1 MSIRSLAVVEEWLGA
16 VNRGDGARLEQLTQ
30 EEVDIVGPR
39 GSGRANRRVLSE
51 WLTRAGFS
59 AEPLHWFCGGDG
71 SVVVEQDAR
80 WIDVATANEQ
90 GHARVASQFLVK
102 QNRIA
107 RYVRHDDGLLPAL
120 TAAGLGAS
128 DEVTGRQAL

>member
-16 VNRGDGARLEQLTQ
+16 VNRGDGVRLEQLTQ

-39 GSGRANRRVLSE
+39 GSGRADRRVLSE

-59 AEPLHWFCGGDG
+59 AEPLRWFCGGDG

-80 WIDVATANEQ
+80 WIDVATGKEQ
-90 GHARVASQFLVK
+90 GRARVASQFLVK
-102 QNRIA
+102 QKRIA

-128 DEVTGRQAL
+128 DEVTERQAL